1 MSLLTDRLAAYGC
14 RIDEAMG
21 RFLHNEE
28 FYAVCY
34 EKFLEDKSF
43 AGLGKSLGAGDVQ
56 AAFEAAHELKG
67 VSANMGITPVY
78 DLLAELVEELRA
90 GNIPSDA
97 MITYQRLM
105 GMRGELQSFAE

>member
-14 RIDEAMG
+14 SIDAAMG

-34 EKFLEDKSF
+34 EKFLADKSF

-105 GMRGELQSFAE
+105 AMRGELQTLAE